1 MVWTLQEA
9 KNKFS
14 QVVENALRD
23 GPQRVTRNG
32 KDAVVIVSTEEWR
45 KQAGEEQSLA
55 DFLLDSPLRDS
66 GLVLERD
73 KSPVRPVE
81 L

>member
-23 GPQRVTRNG
+23 GPQSVTRNG
-32 KDAVVIVSTEEWR
+32 KEAVVIVSAEEWR
-45 KQAGEEQSLA
+45 KKADEEQSLA

-66 GLVLERD
+66 GLALERD
-73 KSPVRPVE
+73 RSPVRPVE